1 MSGGFVFLTFRFLSL
16 GFINYA
22 VLANWIEE
30 KTTVMYDCEN
40 RTLAQGYTQH
50 DQVAS
55 EVTESNFVFL
65 DSTQTHRFGPRS

>member
-1 MSGGFVFLTFRFLSL
+1 
-16 GFINYA
+16 
-22 VLANWIEE
+22 
-30 KTTVMYDCEN
+30 MYDCEN

-65 DSTQTHRFGPRS
+65 DTTQTHPFGPRS